1 MEAYDTTFDLKFEQA
16 VAAEWEKQNIPEI
29 DGETLR
35 QAARSLNFAIEEL
48 DKACDSVN
56 EAAETLVDTT
66 EGDRVFSIL
75 KDMENLLADL
85 KAMKSTYEQGVTK

>member
-35 QAARSLNFAIEEL
+35 QASRSLNFAIEEL

-66 EGDRVFSIL
+66 ECDRVFSIL

-85 KAMKSTYEQGVTK
+85 KAMKSKYEQGVTK